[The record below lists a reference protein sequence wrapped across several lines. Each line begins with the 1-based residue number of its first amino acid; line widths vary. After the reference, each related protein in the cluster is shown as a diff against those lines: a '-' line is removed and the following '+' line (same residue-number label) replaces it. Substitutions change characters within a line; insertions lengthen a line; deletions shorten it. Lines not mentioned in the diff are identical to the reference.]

1 MYIQIL
7 SNMVIK
13 VVETYPDSF
22 ISLGLLS
29 KCLQSC

>member
-13 VVETYPDSF
+13 MVETYPDFF
-22 ISLGLLS
+22 ISLGLLNRY
-29 KCLQSC
+29 LQSC